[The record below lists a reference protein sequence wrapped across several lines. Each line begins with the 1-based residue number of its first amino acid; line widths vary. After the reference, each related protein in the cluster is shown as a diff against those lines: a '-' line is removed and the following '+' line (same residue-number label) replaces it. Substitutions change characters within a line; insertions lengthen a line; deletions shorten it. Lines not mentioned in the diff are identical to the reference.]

1 MPEDTAKQK
10 KSRRRLRVSCV
21 ECTRRR
27 QKCDRTQPC
36 GLCRRRGVEH
46 LCRWELE
53 PFARPLPSRPT
64 GSRKMENKSS
74 LERPAESRS
83 STETPVDDTASR
95 VDSAV
100 SLRMLESEV
109 KEAAIALAQ
118 LSVARHG
125 EYLGTGSLV
134 CALHRLNDHSESK
147 LSVDK
152 SSGLPFSSRNQYSSA
167 ISNTFSNTLYSLIS
181 SFPLQSRC
189 NELIEAFFEHDNW
202 RYGIPKAIM
211 MSAYHAM
218 WDTIQ
223 TDRTS
228 VERIS
233 FNWVTL
239 LLATLA
245 LSSGCASEEES
256 RKYFLQAL
264 TSKRLAEDVQ
274 SASFFAPRHSGTY
287 SQGTAH
293 GCLAAALI
301 ADYLCDRGQMTE
313 AWKLIGSAVRNAQ
326 NAGLYLNP
334 AWNKWKDMT
343 EDEQTLRSIAWHG
356 CATRDRFLSFAL
368 GRPAMVHSRDCF
380 VPLRKACPPSLA
392 ADGSSDIG
400 YSFQICL
407 ILLMEC
413 VSEEKDKY
421 FCIHPNRTDGGK
433 SFDGKISLWEA
444 SLPSYLALHDPDTSL
459 DHAYPRLRLHR
470 CLVAGHYYF
479 CRMLFH
485 RSLLCI
491 KLLTGSPDEMVY
503 KYHQWDSRSLSQYAI
518 DLLHAQRSLITI
530 MEPQRQICFMTSY
543 FIFEAAVT
551 LSIVMCR
558 DPGHTDVA
566 EWRKERDEA
575 IELLHTLLD
584 MDNSELTQ
592 QAIVTLRILQDRK
605 SRSTSV
611 GDSNYDQRRVNGLL
625 PTTPDDLASTLPE
638 SQNPVLSSMFPMN
651 TSHFQDPTVGLP
663 DQLNTDT
670 SSTSPFNLSGFD
682 FLFNSVMP

>member
-1 MPEDTAKQK
+1 MPGDIAKQK
-10 KSRRRLRVSCV
+10 KTRRRLRVSCV

-53 PFARPLPSRPT
+53 PFARPQPSRPT
-64 GSRKMENKSS
+64 GSRKTENKSS
-74 LERPAESRS
+74 LEKRAESQS
-83 STETPVDDTASR
+83 STETSVDDLA
-95 VDSAV
+95 VDPAV

-147 LSVDK
+147 LPLDK

-167 ISNTFSNTLYSLIS
+167 ISNTFSSTLYSLIS
-181 SFPLQSRC
+181 NFPLQSRC
-189 NELIEAFFEHDNW
+189 DELIEAFFEHDNW
-202 RYGIPKAIM
+202 RYGIPKTIIM
-211 MSAYHAM
+211 LAYHAM

-239 LLATLA
+239 LFATLA
-245 LSSGCASEEES
+245 LSSGCSSEEES

-293 GCLAAALI
+293 GCIAAALM

-343 EDEQTLRSIAWHG
+343 EDEQTLR
-356 CATRDRFLSFAL
+356 
-368 GRPAMVHSRDCF
+368 
-380 VPLRKACPPSLA
+380 
-392 ADGSSDIG
+392 
-400 YSFQICL
+400 
-407 ILLMEC
+407 
-413 VSEEKDKY
+413 
-421 FCIHPNRTDGGK
+421 TDGGK

-444 SLPSYLALHDPDTSL
+444 SLPSYFALHDPDTSL

-470 CLVAGHYYF
+470 YLVAGHYYF

-491 KLLTGSPDEMVY
+491 KLLTGSSDEMVY
-503 KYHQWDSRSLSQYAI
+503 KHHQWDFGNLSHYAI
-518 DLLHAQRSLITI
+518 DLLHTQRSLITK

-551 LSIVMCR
+551 LSIAMCR
-558 DPGHTDVA
+558 DPGHADVA

-575 IELLHTLLD
+575 IESLQSLLD

-611 GDSNYDQRRVNGLL
+611 DDDKSDQCSVNELPSTDSGWI
-625 PTTPDDLASTLPE
+625 LPE
-638 SQNPVLSSMFPMN
+638 SQNPILSSMFPID
-651 TSHFQDPTVGLP
+651 TSHFQNPTVGLP
-663 DQLNTDT
+663 DQLYTDT
-670 SSTSPFNLSGFD
+670 SGTSPFNLSGFD
-682 FLFNSVMP
+682 FLFNSVTPQ

>member
-1 MPEDTAKQK
+1 MPGDIAKQK
-10 KSRRRLRVSCV
+10 KTRRRLRVSCV

-53 PFARPLPSRPT
+53 PFARPQPSRPT
-64 GSRKMENKSS
+64 GSRKTENKSS
-74 LERPAESRS
+74 LERRAESQS
-83 STETPVDDTASR
+83 STETSVDDLV
-95 VDSAV
+95 VDPAV

-118 LSVARHG
+118 LENIS
-125 EYLGTGSLV
+125 EP
-134 CALHRLNDHSESK
+134 AL
-147 LSVDK
+147 LSVHFID
-152 SSGLPFSSRNQYSSA
+152 L
-167 ISNTFSNTLYSLIS
+167 TTT
-181 SFPLQSRC
+181 
-189 NELIEAFFEHDNW
+189 
-202 RYGIPKAIM
+202 PKA
-211 MSAYHAM
+211 SFQLTSHPDCLSHRETTYHAM

-239 LLATLA
+239 LFATLA
-245 LSSGCASEEES
+245 LSSGCSSEEES

-293 GCLAAALI
+293 GCIAAALM

-343 EDEQTLRSIAWHG
+343 EDEQTLR
-356 CATRDRFLSFAL
+356 
-368 GRPAMVHSRDCF
+368 
-380 VPLRKACPPSLA
+380 
-392 ADGSSDIG
+392 
-400 YSFQICL
+400 
-407 ILLMEC
+407 
-413 VSEEKDKY
+413 
-421 FCIHPNRTDGGK
+421 TDGGK

-444 SLPSYLALHDPDTSL
+444 SLPSYFALHDPDTSL

-470 CLVAGHYYF
+470 YLVAGHYYF

-491 KLLTGSPDEMVY
+491 KLLTGSSDEMVY
-503 KYHQWDSRSLSQYAI
+503 KHHQWDFGNLSHYAI
-518 DLLHAQRSLITI
+518 DLLHTQRSLITK

-551 LSIVMCR
+551 LSIAMCR
-558 DPGHTDVA
+558 DPGHADVA

-575 IELLHTLLD
+575 IESLQSLLD

-611 GDSNYDQRRVNGLL
+611 DDDKSDQCSVNELPSTDSGWI
-625 PTTPDDLASTLPE
+625 LPE
-638 SQNPVLSSMFPMN
+638 SQNPILSSMFPID
-651 TSHFQDPTVGLP
+651 TSHFQNPTVGLP
-663 DQLNTDT
+663 DQLYTDT
-670 SSTSPFNLSGFD
+670 SGTSPFNLSGFD
-682 FLFNSVMP
+682 FLFNSVTPQ